1 MKREL
6 ISQALNMLDDR
17 HISDTASFDPEV
29 IQETPERI
37 VHMKK
42 KRIISLVLAA
52 ALMLALGTAAYAI
65 YNWQLNWQLQDL
77 VLHGNTENET
87 VITESQSYDPLPA
100 DVDTLNETVTTES
113 QSYDPLPAD
122 VDTLSL
128 QGYAGSPEYKAMLE
142 WSEFEKNYDRDGE
155 ILKAV
160 GNNPTPWNNPAY
172 FVYSQE
178 MADTLDAIATKY
190 GLILHSGFSSTTIGE
205 LRDRFGDFAA
215 QTIGGYGY
223 YYSDGTF
230 QCDCNSGEVMFQIR
244 RNMKGVLDTVSLNV
258 SNTKN
263 YEQWEYTTACGSTVL
278 LALAPRHAMIAA
290 ESEQSF
296 TVVNVPSAITAA
308 ELEALA
314 DSIDFSIL

>member
-17 HISDTASFDPEV
+17 HISDTASFDPGV

-52 ALMLALGTAAYAI
+52 ALILALGTAAYAI
-65 YNWQLNWQLQDL
+65 YNWRLQDL

-100 DVDTLNETVTTES
+100 GT
-113 QSYDPLPAD
+113 
-122 VDTLSL
+122 DTLSL

-190 GLILHSGFSSTTIGE
+190 GLILHSGFSSATIGE

-230 QCDCNSGEVMFQIR
+230 QCDCDNGESMFQIR

-258 SNTKN
+258 SDTEN

-278 LALAPRHAMIAA
+278 LALAPHHAMIVA